1 MKVRVYIGVIGSGKD
16 FMAEKET
23 DIQLA
28 FADALRE
35 DVWDILGWRPK
46 TQEEYEELKNKSGNC
61 LGIGYITLLVENILQ
76 RYGTDIRRKED
87 PDYWAKKLVDKLILF
102 NSIDVPIYPGK
113 LPPSKCIIGITDCR
127 FENEIVH
134 LIKFSDKYLVPL
146 TFVHTDYKS
155 DRYDAKSEH
164 PSEKI
169 AQQFVGFTGSQEEF
183 NKLIWDKYGKWN
195 KYGR

>member
-1 MKVRVYIGVIGSGKD
+1 MIIKVYIGVMGSGKD
-16 FMAEKET
+16 FMAKKET

-35 DVWDILGWRPK
+35 EVWKMLGWKPK
-46 TQEEYEELKNKSGNC
+46 TPEEYEEFKSQKWKLPGDR
-61 LGIGYITLLVENILQ
+61 LHYFTGRDILQ

-87 PDYWAKKLVDKLILF
+87 PDYWAKKLVDKLTLF
-102 NSIDVPIYPGK
+102 NSMDMPLYPGK
-113 LPPSKCIIGITDCR
+113 LPLHKCSIGITDCR
-127 FENEIVH
+127 FENEIIQ

-155 DRYDAKSEH
+155 DRYDANSKHE
-164 PSEKI
+164 SEKV

-183 NKLIWDKYGKWN
+183 NKLIWSKYGN
-195 KYGR
+195 